1 MSSQQDKRI
10 ALAKRITSQ
19 SIQLT
24 ALNESINKLR
34 KQELNHVQHQ
44 LWPYGQTPD
53 KDTETSIHTATELTL
68 TSTHIT
74 NTINQLN
81 ALAAMLNEGSA
92 YDE

>member
-19 SIQLT
+19 SIQLA
-24 ALNESINKLR
+24 ALNASINKLR
-34 KQELNHVQHQ
+34 KQELNHVQHRT
-44 LWPYGQTPD
+44 WPYGPLSD
-53 KDTETSIHTATELTL
+53 EETATSVHIATELDR

-74 NTINQLN
+74 NAINQLN
-81 ALAAMLNEGSA
+81 ALASMLTGGSA

>member
-10 ALAKRITSQ
+10 ALVKRITSQ

-24 ALNESINKLR
+24 ALNASINKLR

-44 LWPYGQTPD
+44 IWPYGQTTD

-68 TSTHIT
+68 TRTHIT
-74 NTINQLN
+74 NAINQLN
-81 ALAAMLNEGSA
+81 ALAAMLKEGSA

>member
-24 ALNESINKLR
+24 ALNASINKLR

-53 KDTETSIHTATELTL
+53 KDTTTSIHTATELTL
-68 TSTHIT
+68 TSTHLT
-74 NTINQLN
+74 NAINQLN